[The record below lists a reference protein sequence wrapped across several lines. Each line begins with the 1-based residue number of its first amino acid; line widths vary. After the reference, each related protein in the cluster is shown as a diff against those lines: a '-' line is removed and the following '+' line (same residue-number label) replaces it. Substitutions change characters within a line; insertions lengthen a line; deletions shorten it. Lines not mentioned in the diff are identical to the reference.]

1 MSLSAAFY
9 CVGEIMGEYGSQ
21 IMSFM
26 VELALLSVKTHRM
39 SSAVS
44 STSSLNSGLGSSLQ
58 SVLLRFHAIQALR
71 KAVPSAGRA
80 LTDAATK
87 DIIKHMR
94 YALSDK
100 ALPIRRA
107 AAEVRYSGSLRFPK

>member
-1 MSLSAAFY
+1 MLMSLSAAFY
-9 CVGEIMGEYGSQ
+9 CVGEMMGEYGAQ
-21 IMSFM
+21 VMSFM
-26 VELALLSVKTHRM
+26 VELAVLAVRTYKI

-44 STSSLNSGLGSSLQ
+44 SISFLTSCPVSPLQ

-80 LTDAATK
+80 LTDATIK
-87 DIIKHMR
+87 DILKHMR

-107 AAEVRYSGSLRFPK
+107 AAEVR